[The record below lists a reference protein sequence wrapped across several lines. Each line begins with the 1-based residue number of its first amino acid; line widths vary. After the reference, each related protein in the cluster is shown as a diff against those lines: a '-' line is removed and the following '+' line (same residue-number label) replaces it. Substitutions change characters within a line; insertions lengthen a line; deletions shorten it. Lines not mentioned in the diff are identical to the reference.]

1 MKIIKLNLNERSCPI
16 YIGANLS
23 KIGEISSKFNLG
35 EKVLIISNA
44 YILSLYGK
52 VVEKSLKETGFDIF
66 LTRVPEG
73 EKYKSLSEAI
83 KLYKYCLKYKLDRS
97 STILSLGGGVI
108 GDLSGFVAATYLRG
122 VNFINIPTTLL
133 SQVDASIGGKV
144 AVNLAAGKNL
154 VGSFY
159 QPKLV
164 YMDLSLLK
172 TLPSKEIK
180 NGMAEIVKY
189 GIIKDAQ
196 FFSYLEENLE
206 KIKNLNEE
214 ALNLIITRSVE
225 IKVKVVE
232 EDEREEKGKREIL
245 NFGHTFGHALEKA
258 TDYKGYTHGEAVA
271 IGMVIASKI
280 ACKMGIFGE
289 ESLLRL
295 KKLLERICLP
305 TEAGKIDKEKWWN
318 ALYLDKKKREGKLR
332 FLLPQRIGKVILTE
346 EVPSSFIRE
355 IFGK

>member
-1 MKIIKLNLNERSCPI
+1 MEIIKLNLNERTYPI
-16 YIGANLS
+16 YIGANLT
-23 KIGEISSKFNLG
+23 KIGETLSRFNLG
-35 EKVLIISNA
+35 KKILIISNA

-52 VVEKSLKETGFDIF
+52 TIERSLKDAGFSVF
-66 LTRVPEG
+66 LTCVPEG
-73 EKYKSLSEAI
+73 EEGKSLPQAA
-83 KLYKYCLKYKLDRS
+83 KLYECCLKYKLDRS

-122 VNFINIPTTLL
+122 INFINVPTTLL

-144 AVNLAAGKNL
+144 AVNLPAGKNL
-154 VGSFY
+154 VGTFY
-159 QPKLV
+159 QPKFV
-164 YMDLSLLK
+164 YIDPSVLK
-172 TLPSKEIK
+172 TLSFKEIK

-189 GIIKDAQ
+189 GMIKDAE

-214 ALNLIITRSVE
+214 ALNLVITRSVE

-232 EDEREEKGKREIL
+232 EDEREERGKREIL

-258 TDYKGYTHGEAVA
+258 TNYKGYTHGEAVA

-280 ACKMGIFGE
+280 ACKVGIFSQ

-295 KKLLERICLP
+295 KRLLQKIGLP
-305 TEAGKIDKEKWWN
+305 VEIGEIDREKAFD
-318 ALYLDKKKREGKLR
+318 ALYLDKKRREGKLR
-332 FLLPQRIGKVILTE
+332 FLLPERIGKVILTE
-346 EVPSSFIRE
+346 KVPSSLIEE
-355 IFGK
+355 IF

>member
-1 MKIIKLNLNERSCPI
+1 MKIIKLNLNERTCPI

-23 KIGEISSKFNLG
+23 KIGEIFSKFNLG
-35 EKVLIISNA
+35 KKVLIISNA
-44 YILSLYGK
+44 RILSLYGK
-52 VVEKSLKETGFDIF
+52 VVEKSLKDAGFDIF
-66 LTRVPEG
+66 LARVPEG
-73 EKYKSLSEAI
+73 EEYKSLSEAI
-83 KLYKYCLKYKLDRS
+83 KLYECCLKYKLDRS

-144 AVNLAAGKNL
+144 AVNLPAGKNL

-164 YMDLSLLK
+164 YVDLSLLK

-196 FFSYLEENLE
+196 FFSYLEENFE

-214 ALNLIITRSVE
+214 ALHSIITRSVE

-245 NFGHTFGHALEKA
+245 NFGHTFGHAI
-258 TDYKGYTHGEAVA
+258 GYLWGRVTFAAKETP
-271 IGMVIASKI
+271 SK
-280 ACKMGIFGE
+280 
-289 ESLLRL
+289 
-295 KKLLERICLP
+295 
-305 TEAGKIDKEKWWN
+305 N
-318 ALYLDKKKREGKLR
+318 R
-332 FLLPQRIGKVILTE
+332 FTCRDRKN
-346 EVPSSFIRE
+346 R
-355 IFGK
+355 

>member
-1 MKIIKLNLNERSCPI
+1 MKIIKLNLNERTCPI

-23 KIGEISSKFNLG
+23 KIGEIFSKFNLG
-35 EKVLIISNA
+35 KKVLIISNA
-44 YILSLYGK
+44 RILSLYGK
-52 VVEKSLKETGFDIF
+52 VVEKSLKDAGFDIF
-66 LTRVPEG
+66 LARVPEG
-73 EKYKSLSEAI
+73 EEYKSLSEAI
-83 KLYKYCLKYKLDRS
+83 KLYECCLKYKLDRS

-144 AVNLAAGKNL
+144 AVNLPAGKNL

-164 YMDLSLLK
+164 YVDLSLLK

-196 FFSYLEENLE
+196 FFSYLEENFE

-214 ALNLIITRSVE
+214 ALHSIITRSVE

-245 NFGHTFGHALEKA
+245 NFGHTFGHAI
-258 TDYKGYTHGEAVA
+258 DYKGYTHGEAVA

-280 ACKMGIFGE
+280 ACEMGIFGE

-295 KKLLERICLP
+295 KKLLQKIGLP
-305 TEAGKIDKEKWWN
+305 VEIGRIDKEKAFN

-346 EVPSSFIRE
+346 EVPSSLIKE